1 MHIAYILKRYPR
13 LSETFIVNEMRELRR
28 QGATLTILAAGDP
41 GEKIVHT
48 KVRELD
54 VPVYYLP
61 DDALFKSVQMQHR
74 SCYAADAQ
82 TLDVSRLKGGAS
94 SKAYLQALQ
103 VVAVAPLLRKLGV
116 EHLHAH
122 FATGASTLAMQL
134 SECTGLHFSFTA
146 HAKDI
151 FHESVDK
158 DELVEKITRASAVVT
173 VTDFNLRHLNGL
185 LRERGLPESVTR
197 IYNGLDLAEFAPDA
211 TPREPGL
218 VVGVGRLVEKKGF
231 DTLIAAIAR
240 LRADGRAVRC
250 VIIGDG
256 EERAS
261 LTQKIAELGLQETV
275 VLAGAQPQEQVI
287 EQLRRASV
295 FALPCCV
302 GEDGNMDALPT
313 VLLEAM
319 ALGTPVIS
327 TLVNG
332 IPEIITHGEQGLLV
346 PERDPAALAAAIDAV
361 LGNPALCAVLRAGGL
376 HKMRVAFDATRN
388 VAALQGVF
396 ESCMR
401 RARQHALCQAVL
413 S

>member
-41 GEKIVHT
+41 GEKIVHA

-61 DDALFKSVQMQHR
+61 DDAPFKSVQMQHR
-74 SCYAADAQ
+74 SRYAADAQ

-94 SKAYLQALQ
+94 SKSYVQALQ
-103 VVAVAPLLRKLGV
+103 AAAVAPLLRKLGV

-134 SECTGLHFSFTA
+134 SDCTGLPFSFTA

-173 VTDFNLRHLNGL
+173 VTDFNLRYLNGL
-185 LRERGLPESVTR
+185 LRARGLPESVAR
-197 IYNGLDLAEFAPDA
+197 IYNGLDLTEFAPDA

-256 EERAS
+256 EQRAA
-261 LTQKIAELGLQETV
+261 LTQKIAALGLQETV
-275 VLAGAQPQEQVI
+275 TLAGAQPQEQVI

-361 LGNPALCAVLRAGGL
+361 LGKPALGAVLRAGGL
-376 HKMRVAFDATRN
+376 SKVREAFDATRN
-388 VAALQGVF
+388 VAALHEVF
-396 ESCMR
+396 DGCIR
-401 RARQHALCQAVL
+401 RARQQALCQAVL